1 MYDTQKNARRGAP
14 LTHLYFAYGSN
25 LDGAQMRRRCPS
37 ARLVGAAILDG
48 YRLGFAGQSAAWGGG
63 VATVVRDREGRV
75 PGLVWALAAE
85 DLDRLD
91 RFEGHPVAYARR
103 RLLVELDHGARRR
116 AHVYVKDAA
125 EATLPT
131 EAYFGALWRAYLEHC
146 FGFTLALEA
155 SDDSHYAHAGLRLWH
170 ASPRRDEPPSARRPH
185 AAARQPD
192 RTALH
197 HREPLLVPGDDRWR

>member
-1 MYDTQKNARRGAP
+1 MYDTEKNARRGAP

-91 RFEGHPVAYARR
+91 RIEGHLVTYARR

-131 EAYFGALWRAYLEHC
+131 EAYFGVLWRAYQQH
-146 FGFTLALEA
+146 GFDELGLAL
-155 SDDSHYAHAGLRLWH
+155 
-170 ASPRRDEPPSARRPH
+170 
-185 AAARQPD
+185 
-192 RTALH
+192 ALGGE
-197 HREPLLVPGDDRWR
+197 R